1 MLPNE
6 AKDEALL
13 LEVLRFTSLTSG
25 SGCRATSLPSEP
37 AVVSTSQHVE
47 QSRAKVPK
55 VSISPQTHGDMCG
68 VVGLVVGID
77 GL

>member
-1 MLPNE
+1 MFPNE

-37 AVVSTSQHVE
+37 AVVSTSQH
-47 QSRAKVPK
+47 QAKVPK
-55 VSISPQTHGDMCG
+55 VSMYPQTHGGM
-68 VVGLVVGID
+68 
-77 GL
+77 